1 MGNRRYYPRKDEKMK
16 HFKKVMALLL
26 ATVMVLAMGTTALAA
41 DTYKI
46 TIDNAV
52 AGETYSAYKV
62 FDVTY
67 ADVDPDYQPPEEAT
81 DVPGDPDPTH
91 QHLTYSYTIS
101 VGSRFWTD
109 LITGV
114 TPDEEGVYT
123 LANYGLKFVPTTTT
137 GVYNVV
143 PANDFV
149 TEAQAQALA
158 AFLATKLDGKTPD
171 ASDEAS
177 ADTHNHDDYAT
188 GSLELDVTS
197 AGAGYYFVD
206 TTTGSLCSLDTTEP
220 SATIREKNS
229 IPTAEKKVSD
239 AENGTYSEETT
250 IQIGDFAY
258 FEIDVTDSKGTDKA
272 ITVHDKMDAALTLD
286 TDSFEVTVDGT
297 DVPEDNYTI
306 KTTGLTDGCTFEVE
320 LKADYVKTLE
330 EDTVVKITFRAE
342 LNKNAVT
349 EDPFQTN
356 KTHLTYSHQST
367 EKQTVTVKT
376 HEVDVVKTDA
386 NKKLLDGAT
395 FKLYDASTGGNAYNL
410 VKVEDGKYRLADST
424 DTAYAEKLEP
434 KNGKLTIVGLENT
447 TYYLEEVDH
456 PAGYNPLTARKDI
469 VVNGKNNHATIDG
482 DTYKEGGVQV
492 INQAGSEL
500 PSTGGI
506 GTTIFYVV
514 GAVLVIGAGVLLVSR
529 RRMR

>member
-26 ATVMVLAMGTTALAA
+26 AAVMVLAMGTTALAA
-41 DTYKI
+41 DPYII

-52 AGETYSAYKV
+52 KGETYSAYKV

-67 ADVDPDYQPPEEAT
+67 ANKNTEFVPPAEAE
-81 DVPGDPDPTH
+81 DVPGDPDPGH
-91 QHLTYSYTIS
+91 KHLTYSYTIRK
-101 VGSRFWTD
+101 GSRFWTD

-114 TPDEEGVYT
+114 DPDDKGVYSLT
-123 LANYGLKFVPTTTT
+123 VYGLKFTPTTTT
-137 GVYNVV
+137 DVYNVE
-143 PANDFV
+143 PLGDFV
-149 TEAQAQALA
+149 SDTQAQALA

-171 ASDEAS
+171 ATGVAR
-177 ADTHNHDDYAT
+177 ANTHGHDDYAT
-188 GSLELDVTS
+188 GSLDLNVTS

-229 IPTAEKKVSD
+229 IPTAGKKVSD
-239 AENGTYSEETT
+239 AASGAFSEETT

-272 ITVHDKMDAALTLD
+272 ITVHDEMDDALTLD
-286 TDSFEVTVDGT
+286 TESFAVKVDGT
-297 DVPEDNYTI
+297 PVPEANYTI
-306 KTTGLTDGCTFEVE
+306 KTTGLTDECTFEVE

-330 EDTVVKITFRAE
+330 EDTVVRITFRAE

-356 KTHLTYSHQST
+356 KTHLTYSQQST
-367 EKQTVTVKT
+367 EKKTVTVKT
-376 HEVDVVKTDA
+376 YEVDVVKTDA
-386 NKKLLDGAT
+386 SNKVLDGAT
-395 FKLYDASTGGNAYNL
+395 FNLYDAATGGDKYKL
-410 VKVEDGKYRLADST
+410 VKVSDGVYRLADSK

-434 KNGKLTIVGLENT
+434 KDGKLTIVGLENGN
-447 TYYLEEVDH
+447 YYLEEVDH
-456 PAGYNPLTARKDI
+456 PAGYNPLTDRKEFT
-469 VVNGKNNHATIDG
+469 VNEKNNHATIDG
-482 DTYKEGGVQV
+482 DTYEEGGVQV
-492 INQAGSEL
+492 INQAGAEL